1 MKYSTN
7 SSDSA
12 LFCEQVQQL
21 TSMYEQWN
29 DCERTVVIYA
39 LFKRLPFANL
49 KFLVHSIDFYL
60 KQSFN
65 TPQRLSH
72 FEDAANAISFLNKLI
87 HKYNT
92 LITITTSNDKIDAGS
107 DYELGSGE
115 AKNLEDD
122 LVSKYASKEEIISD
136 LLMYL
141 PLLRPNNDEG
151 KKAYMQF
158 VPVLIEDSIKHNLPI
173 ELVQQILSYLLIHPA
188 IKSDDRKWVT
198 RAACAKL
205 GSIF

>member
-1 MKYSTN
+1 MKYSNAPNDNT
-7 SSDSA
+7 

-21 TSMYEQWN
+21 TNMYEQWN

-49 KFLVHSIDFYL
+49 KFLVHSIDHYL
-60 KQSFN
+60 KQSFS
-65 TPQRLSH
+65 TPHRLSH

-87 HKYNT
+87 QRYNT
-92 LITITTSNDKIDAGS
+92 LITITSTNNTDKAETCSDPEFGS
-107 DYELGSGE
+107 AEG
-115 AKNLEDD
+115 KNLEDD
-122 LVSKYASKEEIISD
+122 LVSKYVSKEEIIID

-173 ELVQQILSYLLIHPA
+173 ELVQQILSYLLIHPT
-188 IKSDDRKWVT
+188 IKSDDRK
-198 RAACAKL
+198 
-205 GSIF
+205 

>member
-1 MKYSTN
+1 MKYSNVPNDNT
-7 SSDSA
+7 

-21 TSMYEQWN
+21 TNMYEQWN

-49 KFLVHSIDFYL
+49 KFLVHSIDHYL
-60 KQSFN
+60 KQSFS
-65 TPQRLSH
+65 TPHRLSH

-87 HKYNT
+87 QRYNT
-92 LITITTSNDKIDAGS
+92 LITITSTNNTDKAETGS
-107 DYELGSGE
+107 DLEFGNAEG
-115 AKNLEDD
+115 KNLEDD
-122 LVSKYASKEEIISD
+122 LVSKYASKEEIIID

-173 ELVQQILSYLLIHPA
+173 ELVQQILSYLLIHPT
-188 IKSDDRKWVT
+188 IKSDDRK
-198 RAACAKL
+198 
-205 GSIF
+205 

>member
-1 MKYSTN
+1 MKYSTVSN
-7 SSDSA
+7 DTA

-21 TSMYEQWN
+21 TTMYDQWN

-49 KFLVHSIDFYL
+49 KFLVHSIDHYL

-65 TPQRLSH
+65 TPHRLSH
-72 FEDAANAISFLNKLI
+72 FEDAANAISFLNKLVN
-87 HKYNT
+87 KYNS
-92 LITITTSNDKIDAGS
+92 LLTITTNDKADANS
-107 DYELGSGE
+107 DHEIGNNE
-115 AKNLEDD
+115 EKNLEDD
-122 LVSKYASKEEIISD
+122 LVSKYVSKEEIISD

-188 IKSDDRKWVT
+188 IKSDDRK
-198 RAACAKL
+198 
-205 GSIF
+205 

>member
-7 SSDSA
+7 SSETT

-21 TSMYEQWN
+21 TTMYEQWN
-29 DCERTVVIYA
+29 DCERTVVIYS

-60 KQSFN
+60 KQSFS
-65 TPQRLSH
+65 TPHRLSH
-72 FEDAANAISFLNKLI
+72 FEDAANATTFLNKLI
-87 HKYNT
+87 QKYNA
-92 LITITTSNDKIDAGS
+92 LITITASNDKIDTNS
-107 DYELGSGE
+107 DLEIAE
-115 AKNLEDD
+115 AKNLEDE
-122 LVSKYASKEEIISD
+122 LVSKYTSKEEIIND

-141 PLLRPNNDEG
+141 PLLRPTNDEG

-158 VPVLIEDSIKHNLPI
+158 VPVLIEDSIKHSLPI

-188 IKSDDRKWVT
+188 IKSDDRK
-198 RAACAKL
+198 
-205 GSIF
+205 

>member
-7 SSDSA
+7 SSEST

-21 TSMYEQWN
+21 QNMYEQWS
-29 DCERTVVIYA
+29 DCERTVVIYS

-49 KFLVHSIDFYL
+49 KFLVHSIDHYL
-60 KQSFN
+60 KQSFS

-87 HKYNT
+87 QKYNS
-92 LITITTSNDKIDAGS
+92 LITITTSNDKIDTAIDLDIGI
-107 DYELGSGE
+107 GE

-141 PLLRPNNDEG
+141 PLLRPTNDEG

-158 VPVLIEDSIKHNLPI
+158 VPVLIEDTIKHNLPI

-188 IKSDDRKWVT
+188 IKTDDRK
-198 RAACAKL
+198 
-205 GSIF
+205 

>member
-7 SSDSA
+7 SSENT

-21 TSMYEQWN
+21 TNVYEQWN
-29 DCERTVVIYA
+29 DCERTVVIYS

-49 KFLVHSIDFYL
+49 KFLMHSIDYYL
-60 KQSFN
+60 KQSFS
-65 TPQRLSH
+65 TPHRLSH
-72 FEDAANAISFLNKLI
+72 FEDAANATSFLNKLVQ
-87 HKYNT
+87 KYNT
-92 LITITTSNDKIDAGS
+92 LTTITASNDKIDTNS
-107 DYELGSGE
+107 DLEISGE
-115 AKNLEDD
+115 GKNLEDE
-122 LVSKYASKEEIISD
+122 LVSKYTSKEEIIND

-141 PLLRPNNDEG
+141 PLLRPANDEG

-188 IKSDDRKWVT
+188 VKIDDRK
-198 RAACAKL
+198 
-205 GSIF
+205 

>member
-7 SSDSA
+7 SCENT

-21 TSMYEQWN
+21 TAMYEQWN
-29 DCERTVVIYA
+29 DCERTVVIYS

-60 KQSFN
+60 KQSFS
-65 TPQRLSH
+65 TPHRLSH
-72 FEDAANAISFLNKLI
+72 FEDAANATTFLNKLI
-87 HKYNT
+87 QKYNA
-92 LITITTSNDKIDAGS
+92 LITITASNDKIDTNS
-107 DYELGSGE
+107 DHEIAE
-115 AKNLEDD
+115 AKNLEDE
-122 LVSKYASKEEIISD
+122 LVSKYTSKEEIIND

-141 PLLRPNNDEG
+141 PLLRPTNDEG

-188 IKSDDRKWVT
+188 IKSDDRK
-198 RAACAKL
+198 
-205 GSIF
+205 

>member
-1 MKYSTN
+1 MKYSTH
-7 SSDSA
+7 SSDTT

-21 TSMYEQWN
+21 TTMYEQWN

-49 KFLVHSIDFYL
+49 KFLVHSIDHYL

-65 TPQRLSH
+65 TPHRLSH

-87 HKYNT
+87 NKYNT
-92 LITITTSNDKIDAGS
+92 LITITISGDKADTNS
-107 DYELGSGE
+107 DHDLGSGDG
-115 AKNLEDD
+115 KNLEDE

-188 IKSDDRKWVT
+188 IKSDDRK
-198 RAACAKL
+198 
-205 GSIF
+205 

>member
-7 SSDSA
+7 SSDNT

-21 TSMYEQWN
+21 TTMYEQWN
-29 DCERTVVIYA
+29 DCERTVVIYS

-60 KQSFN
+60 KQSFS
-65 TPQRLSH
+65 TPHRLSH
-72 FEDAANAISFLNKLI
+72 FEDAANATSFLNKLI
-87 HKYNT
+87 QKYNA
-92 LITITTSNDKIDAGS
+92 LITITASNDKIDTSSDLDIGGS
-107 DYELGSGE
+107 EG
-115 AKNLEDD
+115 KNLEDE
-122 LVSKYASKEEIISD
+122 LVSKYTSKEEIISD

-141 PLLRPNNDEG
+141 PLLRPTNDEG

-158 VPVLIEDSIKHNLPI
+158 VPVLIDDSIKHNLPI

-188 IKSDDRKWVT
+188 IKSDDRK
-198 RAACAKL
+198 
-205 GSIF
+205 

>member
-7 SSDSA
+7 SSDST

-21 TSMYEQWN
+21 TTMYEQWN

-49 KFLVHSIDFYL
+49 KFLVHSIDHYL

-65 TPQRLSH
+65 TPHRLSH

-92 LITITTSNDKIDAGS
+92 LITITSSNDKIDSSSDHEIGS
-107 DYELGSGE
+107 VGE
-115 AKNLEDD
+115 GKNLEDD

-158 VPVLIEDSIKHNLPI
+158 VPVLIEDSIKHHLPI

-188 IKSDDRKWVT
+188 IKNDDRKLVLRNKCLT
-198 RAACAKL
+198 L
-205 GSIF
+205 TVF

>member
-7 SSDSA
+7 SGEST

-21 TSMYEQWN
+21 TNVYEQWN
-29 DCERTVVIYA
+29 DCEKTVVIYS

-49 KFLVHSIDFYL
+49 KFLMHSIDFYL
-60 KQSFN
+60 KQSFSA
-65 TPQRLSH
+65 PHRLSH
-72 FEDAANAISFLNKLI
+72 FEDAANATSFLNKLI
-87 HKYNT
+87 QKYNT
-92 LITITTSNDKIDAGS
+92 LTNITASNDKIDTS
-107 DYELGSGE
+107 DLDIGGDATKS
-115 AKNLEDD
+115 LEDE
-122 LVSKYASKEEIISD
+122 LVSKYASKEEIIND

-141 PLLRPNNDEG
+141 PLLRPTNDEG

-188 IKSDDRKWVT
+188 VKVDDRK
-198 RAACAKL
+198 
-205 GSIF
+205 

>member
-7 SSDSA
+7 SSENT

-21 TSMYEQWN
+21 TNVYEQWN
-29 DCERTVVIYA
+29 DCEKTVVIYS

-49 KFLVHSIDFYL
+49 KFLMHSIDFYL
-60 KQSFN
+60 KQSFS
-65 TPQRLSH
+65 TPHRLSH
-72 FEDAANAISFLNKLI
+72 FEDAANATSFLNKLI
-87 HKYNT
+87 QKYNT
-92 LITITTSNDKIDAGS
+92 LTNITASTDKIDTS
-107 DYELGSGE
+107 EHELSGE
-115 AKNLEDD
+115 AKSLEDE
-122 LVSKYASKEEIISD
+122 LVSKYASKEEIIND

-141 PLLRPNNDEG
+141 PLLRPTNDEG

-188 IKSDDRKWVT
+188 VKVDDRK
-198 RAACAKL
+198 
-205 GSIF
+205 

>member
-7 SSDSA
+7 SSDAA
-12 LFCEQVQQL
+12 LFCEQVHQL
-21 TSMYEQWN
+21 TTMYEQWN

-49 KFLVHSIDFYL
+49 KFLVHSVEHHL

-65 TPQRLSH
+65 TPHRLSH
-72 FEDAANAISFLNKLI
+72 FEDAANSISFLNKLI
-87 HKYNT
+87 HKYNA
-92 LITITTSNDKIDAGS
+92 LITITSSNDKIDRS
-107 DYELGSGE
+107 IDLEVGSGE
-115 AKNLEDD
+115 GKNLEDD
-122 LVSKYASKEEIISD
+122 LVSKYASKEEIIID

-151 KKAYMQF
+151 KKAYMKF

-188 IKSDDRKWVT
+188 IKSDDRK
-198 RAACAKL
+198 
-205 GSIF
+205 

>member
-1 MKYSTN
+1 MKYSTF
-7 SSDSA
+7 SSETTT

-21 TSMYEQWN
+21 TTMYEHWN

-49 KFLVHSIDFYL
+49 KFLVHSIDHYL

-65 TPQRLSH
+65 TPHRLSH

-92 LITITTSNDKIDAGS
+92 LITITTSNDKIDANI
-107 DYELGSGE
+107 DHDLGVGE
-115 AKNLEDD
+115 GKNLEDD

-151 KKAYMQF
+151 KKAYMKF
-158 VPVLIEDSIKHNLPI
+158 VPVLIEDTIKHNLPI

-188 IKSDDRKWVT
+188 IKSDDRK
-198 RAACAKL
+198 
-205 GSIF
+205 

>member
-1 MKYSTN
+1 MKYSNAPNDNT
-7 SSDSA
+7 

-21 TSMYEQWN
+21 TNMYEQWN

-49 KFLVHSIDFYL
+49 KFLVHSIDHYL
-60 KQSFN
+60 KQSFS
-65 TPQRLSH
+65 TPHRLSH

-87 HKYNT
+87 QRYNT
-92 LITITTSNDKIDAGS
+92 LITITSTNNTDKAEICSDPEFGS
-107 DYELGSGE
+107 AEG
-115 AKNLEDD
+115 KNLEDD
-122 LVSKYASKEEIISD
+122 LVSKYVSKEEIIID

-173 ELVQQILSYLLIHPA
+173 ELVQQILSYLLIHPT
-188 IKSDDRKWVT
+188 IKSDDRK
-198 RAACAKL
+198 
-205 GSIF
+205 